1 MSETTNQEPRGQHSD
16 ADRGGF
22 LAPFGIS
29 LSPELLTLALTHR
42 SYAFEHNLSE
52 HNERLEFLGDAIL
65 GQAVTLKLYSD
76 YPDLPEGELAKRRA
90 SLVSS
95 RALAEVARSL
105 GLGEALFLGKGEQQ
119 TGGRDKSSILADALE
134 AVIGAVFLDLGQDAA
149 TAFIHAL
156 MAQLMQ
162 DPSRFTTGLDPK
174 TTLQELAAA
183 FGEPLPTYTVAGDG
197 PDHNRIFSATVTVH
211 GCTGIG
217 TGTSKKAA
225 EIAAARDACEQ
236 LAQQA

>member
-1 MSETTNQEPRGQHSD
+1 MSETTNQEPRGQQFS

-22 LAPFGIS
+22 LAPYGIT

-76 YPDLPEGELAKRRA
+76 YPELPEGELAKRRA

-95 RALAEVARSL
+95 SALAEVARTL
-105 GLGEALFLGKGEQQ
+105 GLGDALFLGKGEQQ
-119 TGGRDKSSILADALE
+119 TGGNDKGSILADALE
-134 AVIGAVFLDLGQDAA
+134 AVIGAVFLDLGQEAA
-149 TAFIHAL
+149 TLFIHAL

-162 DPSRFTTGLDPK
+162 DPNRFTTGLDPK

-183 FGEPLPTYTVAGDG
+183 LGEPIPEYVVEGAG
-197 PDHNRIFSATVTVH
+197 PDHNRVFTASVTVN
-211 GCTGIG
+211 GCRGTGA
-217 TGTSKKAA
+217 GTSKKAA

-236 LAQQA
+236 LTQQA